1 MFFNHNK
8 SNNPGESTRSAYT
21 KAVQLYGSGM
31 YQDALDVLLKF
42 PWETLPNYYRLVG
55 NCYKCL
61 GNQFLALEAYDKEVN
76 LYRKE
81 EDQNNFMIALKN
93 RFELE
98 RGVMEYYDLT
108 CRYNFELSGEVLTAI
123 WDLEKLKV
131 GSVRK
136 WDYYNQ
142 TSFSDVYK
150 SVEEVVKSFY
160 AGESKALNK
169 NSCKGAERWLEE
181 WRRLCE
187 NR

>member
-1 MFFNHNK
+1 MFFNRNK
-8 SNNPGESTRSAYT
+8 NSSEDTTRSSYT
-21 KAVQLYGSGM
+21 KAAQLYGSGM
-31 YQDALDVLLKF
+31 YQDALDLLLKF
-42 PWETLPNYYRLVG
+42 PLDNLPNYYRLVG

-61 GNQFLALEAYDKEVN
+61 GDQFSALEAYDKEVN
-76 LYRKE
+76 LYRGS
-81 EDQNNFMIALKN
+81 DHNNFMIALKN

-98 RGVMEYYDLT
+98 RGIMEYYDLT

-123 WDLEKLKV
+123 WDLERLKV

-142 TSFSDVYK
+142 TSFRDVYE
-150 SVEEVVKSFY
+150 SVEDVVKSFY
-160 AGESKALNK
+160 NGESKALNK

>member
-1 MFFNHNK
+1 
-8 SNNPGESTRSAYT
+8 
-21 KAVQLYGSGM
+21 M
-31 YQDALDVLLKF
+31 YQDALDLLLKF
-42 PWETLPNYYRLVG
+42 PWDNLPNYYRLVG
-55 NCYKCL
+55 NCYKYL
-61 GNQFLALEAYDKEVN
+61 GDQFSALEAYDKEVN
-76 LYRKE
+76 LYRGL
-81 EDQNNFMIALKN
+81 DHNNFMIALKN

-98 RGVMEYYDLT
+98 RGIMEYYDLT

-123 WDLEKLKV
+123 WDLERLKV

-142 TSFSDVYK
+142 TSFRDVYE
-150 SVEEVVKSFY
+150 SVEDAVKSFY
-160 AGESKALNK
+160 NGESKALNK